1 VEQLT
6 FGPFRLEI
14 AAGRLLRDGV
24 DIELRRQ
31 AFQALRV
38 LLRNTGRNVCFE
50 QMIREAWEG
59 TLVSRHTVAVTV
71 GEVRKALEEYG
82 SWIAYRPKLGYRLE
96 PPKSEDLM
104 RKGWHFQSRCT
115 REGFEKA
122 LDCFERAA
130 LRDSTDSRPLE
141 AMCRTYLSLGT
152 CGMRPPREM
161 YRAFLAVYRQAVA
174 LAGMTP
180 ELRSD
185 RGHGLHIYERRPVEA
200 ESELLRAR
208 RESARRASV
217 DIRLT
222 MLYAS
227 LGRLDEALDIVE
239 EAKGAD
245 ALWPMVTATEIN
257 VLFCRREFDRAVAC
271 GQQAIELHP
280 YLALA
285 RLFYAQALEFSGRMD
300 DALAQYRLAS
310 VLSPDLPWLRALEAT
325 CLAHHGR
332 QNEAAGLCKQLQ
344 QTRVTDY
351 VDAYYMALLRDAL
364 GDSAGAFQELERAFE
379 ENSAALP
386 ILDVDPKMDSL
397 RRDPRFANLRDR
409 LFGDANPLRH
419 ITQPFQIAAAC

>member
-1 VEQLT
+1 MEQLT
-6 FGPFRLEI
+6 FGPFRLEVQ
-14 AAGRLLRDGV
+14 AGRLLRDGAEI
-24 DIELRRQ
+24 DLRRQ
-31 AFQALRV
+31 AFHALRV
-38 LLRNTGRNVCFE
+38 LLHHSSRNVCYE
-50 QMIREAWEG
+50 QMIQEAWEG

-82 SWIAYRPKLGYRLE
+82 SWITYRPKLGYRLE
-96 PPKSEDLM
+96 APKSEDLM
-104 RKGWHFQSRCT
+104 RKGWHFHSRCT

-122 LDCFERAA
+122 IDCFQRAA
-130 LRDSTDSRPLE
+130 LRDNTDSRPLE

-161 YRAFLAVYRQAVA
+161 YRAFLAVYRRAVA
-174 LAGMTP
+174 LAGLTP

-208 RESARRASV
+208 EESARRAAV

-227 LGRLDEALDIVE
+227 LGRLDEALDVVE

-245 ALWPMVTATEIN
+245 ALWPMVTATEVN
-257 VLFCRREFDRAVAC
+257 LRFCRREFDRAVAC
-271 GQQAIELHP
+271 GQQALELHP

-285 RLFYAQALEFSGRMD
+285 RVFYAQALEFSGRMEE
-300 DALAQYRLAS
+300 ALTQYRLAS

-325 CLAHHGR
+325 CLARHGC
-332 QNEAAGLCKQLQ
+332 QSEAAAVCEQLQ
-344 QTRVTDY
+344 RSRAADY

-364 GDSAGAFQELERAFE
+364 GDRDGAFQELERAFE

-386 ILDVDPKMDSL
+386 ILDIDPKMDSL
-397 RRDPRFANLRDR
+397 RRDPRFAHLRDW
-409 LFGDANPLRH
+409 LFGDANPLRD
-419 ITQPFQIAAAC
+419 ITQPFQIAAAF